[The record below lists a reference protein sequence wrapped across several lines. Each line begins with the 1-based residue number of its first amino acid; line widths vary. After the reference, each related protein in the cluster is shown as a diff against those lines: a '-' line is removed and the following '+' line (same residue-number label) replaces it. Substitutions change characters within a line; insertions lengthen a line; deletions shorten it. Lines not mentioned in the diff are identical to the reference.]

1 MATFH
6 ETSAETSE
14 RRITS
19 AQIWVVP
26 IRGRHEEPLLLDTGM
41 IKEDDHHLL
50 QVT

>member
-6 ETSAETSE
+6 QPSAEIG

-41 IKEDDHHLL
+41 IKEDYHHLL